1 MKRYLIISLVALFA
15 TLGTFAQKDVH
26 RVLFIGDSMTGWLAE
41 RMEAYGQ
48 KNNFEVTTIVW
59 DGSTLPK
66 WVNTGKLPSFI
77 AQYKPDVV
85 MICLGLNE
93 MLVKDPAAHMTAPL
107 QKLEKQLGNT
117 PFVWIGPPVWP
128 GKGTGEAFNNW
139 MAAHMGP
146 HGHYFNS
153 QSQKLARQ
161 SASNPHPTRAACSQW
176 MDAIM
181 HHLPAYNMGF
191 PTTIHAP
198 ASATDMKRGKV
209 FIYRRMKQTL

>member
-1 MKRYLIISLVALFA
+1 MKKSIVTLIVALLA
-15 TLGTFAQKDVH
+15 TLGAYAHNPVH

-41 RMEAYGQ
+41 RMEAYGEV
-48 KNNFEVTTIVW
+48 NNFEVTTVVW
-59 DGSTLPK
+59 DGSTLSK
-66 WVNTGKLPSFI
+66 WVNTGKIPAYI

-93 MLVKDPAAHMTAPL
+93 LLARDPGAQMGAPL
-107 QKLEKQLGNT
+107 QKLEKQLGST

-139 MAAHMGP
+139 MAAHMGA

-161 SASNPHPTRAACSQW
+161 SATNPHPTRAACSQW

-181 HHLPAYNMGF
+181 HHLPAFNIGF
-191 PTTIHAP
+191 PEQIQSP
-198 ASATDMKRGKV
+198 AAGAMKRGKV